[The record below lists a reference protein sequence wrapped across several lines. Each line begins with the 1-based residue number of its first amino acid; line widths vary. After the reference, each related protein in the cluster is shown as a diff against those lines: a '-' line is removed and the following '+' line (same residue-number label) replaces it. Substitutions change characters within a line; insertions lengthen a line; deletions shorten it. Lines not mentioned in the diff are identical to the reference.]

1 MAAGYS
7 FGAHPY
13 SFDNSPFL
21 DGFNGVLRTGGD
33 MSAMRAQKR
42 GNAKLIKANWEY
54 EYLFKHSTKFVFHA
68 KAQSSQG

>member
-1 MAAGYS
+1 
-7 FGAHPY
+7 
-13 SFDNSPFL
+13 
-21 DGFNGVLRTGGD
+21 

-68 KAQSSQG
+68 KEQCLQG